1 MTLTGRRVALAASAL
16 LCAALCGWSPR
27 VPAADGSVR
36 QYVDE
41 ITAASVTVA
50 VEPLIFARERSDLAA
65 NARDYVTLTAIE
77 VNVQGKRSYLWSAYI
92 WSTIDRRDRQQ
103 LVAPGDELVLVADG
117 RPIALPSD
125 AKTLREHGI
134 GQSPT
139 RAPARTAVPVLF
151 AADLESMGYV
161 ARASE
166 LHIELIHAG
175 SNDAFML
182 WKDGRAA
189 LAAFTASAGGG

>member
-1 MTLTGRRVALAASAL
+1 MTLTGRRAGAVLAVLSVALLAWAA
-16 LCAALCGWSPR
+16 G
-27 VPAADGSVR
+27 VPAADDSVR

-41 ITAASVTVA
+41 TTAASITVA

-65 NARDYVTLTAIE
+65 NSRDYVTLTAIE
-77 VNVQGKRSYLWSAYI
+77 VNIMGKRSYLWSAYI

-117 RPIALPSD
+117 RPIPLRSD
-125 AKTLREHGI
+125 SKTLREHGL
-134 GQSPT
+134 GGSPT

-151 AADLESMGYV
+151 AADLESIGYV

-166 LHIELIHAG
+166 LRIELIHAG
-175 SNDAFML
+175 SNDAFVL

-189 LAAFTASAGGG
+189 LRAFTQGVGGG

>member
-1 MTLTGRRVALAASAL
+1 MTLTGRRAGAALAALSAAL
-16 LCAALCGWSPR
+16 LAWTAGVR
-27 VPAADGSVR
+27 AADSVR

-41 ITAASVTVA
+41 ITAASITVA

-65 NARDYVTLTAIE
+65 NSRDYVTLTAIE

-92 WSTIDRRDRQQ
+92 WSTIDRRDRRQ

-117 RPIALPSD
+117 RPIPLRSD
-125 AKTLREHGI
+125 AQTLRDRGLGE
-134 GQSPT
+134 SPT
-139 RAPARTAVPVLF
+139 PAPTRTAVPALF
-151 AADLESMGYV
+151 AADLESIGYV

-166 LHIELIHAG
+166 LRIELIHAG
-175 SNDAFML
+175 SNDAFVL

-189 LAAFTASAGGG
+189 LRAFSESVGGG